1 MNMQVLLIL
10 NRQYSKE
17 VRVIVSV
24 QAKSLKEKVVS
35 LLEKDQ
41 DREAFDL
48 LIKKA
53 EVKAYLPPG
62 QKAHIRPALTLI
74 EDLL

>member
-1 MNMQVLLIL
+1 MQVLLIL
-10 NRQYSKE
+10 NRQHAKE

-24 QAKSLKEKVVS
+24 QAKSLKDKVVS
-35 LLEKDQ
+35 LLEQDQ

-48 LIKKA
+48 LMKKA
-53 EVKAYLPPG
+53 EVEAYLQPG

>member
-1 MNMQVLLIL
+1 MQVLLIL
-10 NRQYSKE
+10 KNKDAQGARIIVN
-17 VRVIVSV
+17 VRT
-24 QAKSLKEKVVS
+24 KSLKEKLAA
-35 LLEKDQ
+35 LLEEDR

-53 EVKAYLPPG
+53 EVSAYLAPG
-62 QKAHIRPALTLI
+62 QKTRIRPAVTLI

>member
-1 MNMQVLLIL
+1 MQVLLIL
-10 NRQYSKE
+10 KSKDAQGARIIVN
-17 VRVIVSV
+17 VR
-24 QAKSLKEKVVS
+24 AKSLKEKLVS
-35 LLEKDQ
+35 LLEEDR

-53 EVKAYLPPG
+53 EVGAYLAPG
-62 QKAHIRPALTLI
+62 QKMHIRPAVTLI

>member
-1 MNMQVLLIL
+1 MQVLLIL
-10 NRQYSKE
+10 KSKE
-17 VRVIVSV
+17 GARIIVNVR
-24 QAKSLKEKVVS
+24 AKSLKEKLVS
-35 LLEKDQ
+35 LLEEDR

-53 EVKAYLPPG
+53 EVEAYLAPG
-62 QKAHIRPALTLI
+62 QKTHIRPAVTLI